1 MDAITFSLPQS
12 LDISIVNESK
22 ESMIEQLHCDTPI
35 TQVNI
40 DVSELARIDTAGLQL
55 LAALVID
62 INRQNIELSWL
73 NLNDELVD
81 SATRL
86 GLDNLLKL
94 N

>member
-1 MDAITFSLPQS
+1 MDAITLSLPQS

-35 TQVNI
+35 THVNI
-40 DVSELARIDTAGLQL
+40 DVSELSRIDTAGLQL
-55 LAALVID
+55 LTALVID

-73 NLNDELVD
+73 NLNDELIS
-81 SATRL
+81 SASRL